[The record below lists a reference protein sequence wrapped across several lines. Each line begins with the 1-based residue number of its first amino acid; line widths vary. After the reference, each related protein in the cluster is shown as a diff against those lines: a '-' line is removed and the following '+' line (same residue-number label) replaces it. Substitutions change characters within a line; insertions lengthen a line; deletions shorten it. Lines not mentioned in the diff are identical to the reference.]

1 MSHSHLVWIKPA
13 GTQGA
18 KVITVPFMVAGTPL
32 PSPTLRVTRSLD
44 QVRVCSWENR
54 NPSEAADATG
64 CPCEEAAQLPY
75 QRRNTSVSAHIPL
88 WGPTGQEKRAGHS
101 KVPLSSSCMPPHI
114 WQPDSA
120 VLGPER
126 KSVLH

>member
-75 QRRNTSVSAHIPL
+75 QRRTPPSVPTYLFGDLQDRRKEQVTQRCHCLPHACLPTSGSQTVQS
-88 WGPTGQEKRAGHS
+88 
-101 KVPLSSSCMPPHI
+101 
-114 WQPDSA
+114 
-120 VLGPER
+120 
-126 KSVLH
+126 